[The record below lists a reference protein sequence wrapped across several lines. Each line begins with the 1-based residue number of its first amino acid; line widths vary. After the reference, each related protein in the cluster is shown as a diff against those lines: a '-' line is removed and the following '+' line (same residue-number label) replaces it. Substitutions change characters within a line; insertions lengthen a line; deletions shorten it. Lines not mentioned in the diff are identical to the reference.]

1 MPTNGGDECP
11 LSETRKCAVD
21 CVSTFEGVSW
31 GKCSSE
37 GVQTREAFVK
47 QQPKNVDLGARP
59 CPAAETRS
67 CPYTIQ
73 VMAVEQHGCTAEDAN
88 SSKPGFFKVGE
99 RSSRSSIGSFC
110 NKGVDLVVSDSDNA
124 LHLGHVLLES
134 PLDVVFSYV
143 DSKTKQ
149 PKQIS
154 IAKLDNGHQCGAMK
168 LDKPYYAV
176 DLSNPTTSLVICP
189 SACKLM
195 KSSAEGKNHP
205 IGTFTLIFKPSRRRL
220 DHMLVRGRNEFAAH
234 HFGVPRK
241 IRPALTFP
249 VHHPA
254 IQELKKCRQGNNKSP
269 IDLTIPKYGTVPD
282 LKGSCSETNGIDLFY
297 ARDPNSERSQVLPED
312 GLGGVSIFFFV
323 NEQDEAYMGIQI
335 GNSENSTNIADEH
348 TYAIIDIILS
358 GDALSGQASW
368 VLVDGVSD
376 LRNPS
381 KISGKARAFLQS
393 SGSKTAGGILGPLPP
408 SNFCIEVLIGE
419 ASWQLKHAN
428 IVDFV
433 PGYAD
438 KTDPSSP
445 QIEAVGSEASHSSG
459 GLKFCANVCSDQTN
473 STKNASSKC
482 ESVGGVLV
490 CPGHSVKFWNT
501 NSTDI
506 SGKNSAISGDGA
518 TQEGGLESTGGSSAA
533 ISRSRVSDSESEDEN
548 SQGSWVLWAAILG
561 SASLVVVLI
570 LLVSTRRKRENK
582 SQLKYETSLN
592 DVELPR
598 AVGLTRSTNSSDYQ
612 YWVPPPPDQTDLDKV
627 SHLRSSSQSTQ
638 EERVGTAVAL
648 GVSTGFSHM
657 GHKRVSTFEKF
668 FQRWKSTQEP
678 SVKRRGPSIRN
689 IAGSKWDVFY
699 SDEHGC
705 EYYHNKFTGETCW
718 TCPQD
723 IVCALKSPTSISE
736 SEWERC
742 YSDDH
747 KREYYHN
754 KRTGE
759 STWTRPSSFS
769 GETSGV
775 VVGSKSGVDVD
786 RVAVAV
792 AVPRSNGASDFVNNP
807 AYSAYYT
814 KFSDPEGNAYF
825 CNTQNGEVSW
835 TLPQGAQLVE
845 NS

>member
-1 MPTNGGDECP
+1 
-11 LSETRKCAVD
+11 
-21 CVSTFEGVSW
+21 
-31 GKCSSE
+31 
-37 GVQTREAFVK
+37 
-47 QQPKNVDLGARP
+47 
-59 CPAAETRS
+59 
-67 CPYTIQ
+67 
-73 VMAVEQHGCTAEDAN
+73 
-88 SSKPGFFKVGE
+88 
-99 RSSRSSIGSFC
+99 
-110 NKGVDLVVSDSDNA
+110 
-124 LHLGHVLLES
+124 
-134 PLDVVFSYV
+134 
-143 DSKTKQ
+143 
-149 PKQIS
+149 
-154 IAKLDNGHQCGAMK
+154 
-168 LDKPYYAV
+168 
-176 DLSNPTTSLVICP
+176 
-189 SACKLM
+189 
-195 KSSAEGKNHP
+195 
-205 IGTFTLIFKPSRRRL
+205 
-220 DHMLVRGRNEFAAH
+220 MLVRGRNEFAAH
-234 HFGVPRK
+234 HFGVPRE

-254 IQELKKCRQGNNKSP
+254 IQELKKCRQGNNESP

-282 LKGSCSETNGIDLFY
+282 LKGSCSETTGINLFY
-297 ARDPNSERSQVLPED
+297 ARDPNSERSQLLPED

-323 NEQDEAYMGIQI
+323 NKKDEAYMGIQI
-335 GNSENSTNIADEH
+335 GYSGNSTNIVNEH

-358 GDALSGQASW
+358 GDALSSQSSW

-381 KISGKARAFLQS
+381 NTSGKARAFLQS

-408 SNFCIEVLIGE
+408 NNFCIEVVIVE
-419 ASWQLKHAN
+419 ASWHLKKVN
-428 IVDFV
+428 IVDFM

-445 QIEAVGSEASHSSG
+445 QIETADAEAGYSSG

-490 CPGHSVKFWNT
+490 CPGYSVQFWNT
-501 NSTDI
+501 TNTD
-506 SGKNSAISGDGA
+506 SFGKKSDIFGDGSA
-518 TQEGGLESTGGSSAA
+518 QEGGLESTGDSSAS
-533 ISRSRVSDSESEDEN
+533 ISQSRVSDSESEDDN
-548 SQGSWVLWAAILG
+548 SQGSWWLWAAILG

-570 LLVSTRRKRENK
+570 ALVTTRRKRENK

-598 AVGLTRSTNSSDYQ
+598 AVGLASSINSSDHQ

-668 FQRWKSTQEP
+668 FQRWNSTKEV

-723 IVCALKSPTSISE
+723 IVCALESASSISE
-736 SEWERC
+736 LEWERC

-759 STWTRPSSFS
+759 STWTRPSHFS
-769 GETSGV
+769 GVMSGV

-792 AVPRSNGASDFVNNP
+792 AVPRSNGASDFVNP
-807 AYSAYYT
+807 AYSAKYI
-814 KFSDPEGNAYF
+814 KFFDPEGNAYF